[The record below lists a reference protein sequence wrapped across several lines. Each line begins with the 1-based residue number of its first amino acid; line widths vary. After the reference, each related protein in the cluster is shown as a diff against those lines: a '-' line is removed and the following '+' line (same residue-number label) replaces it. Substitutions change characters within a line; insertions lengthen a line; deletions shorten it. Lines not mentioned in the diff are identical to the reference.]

1 MSFLKLRGFVL
12 NTRYIHHIKISP
24 DNYDIHMKGNMKGLV
39 MFGSG
44 SLSENYDSFVVS
56 KEKHT
61 EDYDKVKKWLSN
73 LDN

>member
-1 MSFLKLRGFVL
+1 
-12 NTRYIHHIKISP
+12 
-24 DNYDIHMKGNMKGLV
+24 